1 MTIEGAPPGREE
13 SAPAACAGTFATARP
28 AKRLWA
34 RALTLGAANA
44 FDYLAQFVLPIAL
57 VRCLD
62 TAAFA
67 QYRLLWLAAGTVL
80 AIATLSMPASLY
92 YFLLRSDRDT
102 RRLYINQTLLF
113 LLLAGLVAGWA
124 VSSWNPWLPDSL
136 HELARF
142 PVLVPAFVLLSVVAS
157 LLDLLPTVEERIS
170 AQVRLTLGLAALRT
184 VVMTAAALST
194 RELGPVL
201 AAMVVFVAV
210 KVALL
215 LGYVARHH
223 GLRRPILRWPAF
235 VNQVQHAAPIGAAGA
250 LYGLRLQADQWVA
263 AALLPLSAFASFSV
277 GAVLA
282 PLLNLFR
289 QSFNAAFLPSMSRMH
304 AAGDLDRMVE
314 LNGRANVMVA
324 ALVYPL
330 LAFAF
335 VYAEEIVTVIY
346 TASYVQAAP
355 VMRVYIVGLLAVVIE
370 LATLTLLLR
379 QGPFVLRLSV
389 VALPLSVAISWY
401 SAARFGIAG
410 AAAGSS
416 IAMYVDRL
424 ATLWRIARCTGIPL
438 RRLQDWRS
446 LALLLLLA
454 AIAAALAWRV
464 SGAWFV
470 ASPPI
475 IRATVGGATL
485 AVAYGALYR
494 LQFGGARAPKPVNH
508 PQSVP

>member
-1 MTIEGAPPGREE
+1 MTID
-13 SAPAACAGTFATARP
+13 SAPQGPDDNAAGDGASSCAHGRP
-28 AKRLWA
+28 PARLWA
-34 RALTLGAANA
+34 RALTLGAANG

-62 TAAFA
+62 TESFA

-80 AIATLSMPASLY
+80 ALATLSMPASLF
-92 YFLLRSDRDT
+92 YFLLRSDRDNQ
-102 RRLYINQTLLF
+102 RLFINQTLLF
-113 LLLAGLVAGWA
+113 LLAAGLVAGWA
-124 VSSWNPWLPDSL
+124 VSSWNPWLPASL
-136 HELARF
+136 NELADF
-142 PVLVPAFVLLSVVAS
+142 PVIVPAFIVLSVVAS

-170 AQVRLTLGLAALRT
+170 AQVKLTMGLAALRT
-184 VVMTAAALST
+184 VGLT
-194 RELGPVL
+194 L
-201 AAMVVFVAV
+201 AAVWTRDLGAVLVAMLVFVAV

-223 GLRRPILRWPAF
+223 GLRRPLLRWPAF
-235 VNQVQHAAPIGAAGA
+235 VGQVRHAAPIGFASA

-263 AALLPLSAFASFSV
+263 ATLLPLSAFASFSI

-304 AAGDLDRMVE
+304 AGGDLARMVE

-324 ALVYPL
+324 SLVLPL

-335 VYAEEIVTVIY
+335 VFAEEIVTVIY
-346 TASYVQAAP
+346 TGTYVQAAP
-355 VMRVYIVGLLAVVIE
+355 VMRVYIVGLVAVVIE

-379 QGPFVLRLSV
+379 QGPFMLRLSGI
-389 VALPLSVAISWY
+389 ALLLSVAISWY
-401 SAARFGIAG
+401 AALHYGIAG
-410 AAAGSS
+410 AAAGSVS
-416 IAMYVDRL
+416 VMYLDRL
-424 ATLWRIARCTGIPL
+424 ATLYRIGRCTGVPF

-446 LALLLLLA
+446 LGMLVLLA
-454 AIAAALAWRV
+454 ALAAALAWWTSR
-464 SGAWFV
+464 SWFA

-485 AVAYGALYR
+485 AVAYAALYR
-494 LQFGGARAPKPVNH
+494 LLFGGGRALKPLNF
-508 PQSVP
+508 PQPIP